1 MKTISNKRILLPLV
15 LLACLSLAAA
25 FSHAQPQ
32 PRAAVNTPAANDADP
47 RLVAAME
54 RSGLEY
60 EIDADGDVKILLKW
74 DDGRSQAVW
83 ANSIIETYEGME
95 IREVW
100 TVVAEYESKDDI
112 LPRILVDL
120 LSANFKLKF
129 GKYALLV
136 NENSGEVRVLF
147 ILTIAADLDG
157 PTLAK
162 VISFV
167 GEIADEKEIELEDN
181 QADKF

>member
-1 MKTISNKRILLPLV
+1 MNTISINKRTLLSLV
-15 LLACLSLAAA
+15 LVACLSLTAA
-25 FSHAQPQ
+25 FSYAQ
-32 PRAAVNTPAANDADP
+32 PRATVNTPAANDADT

-54 RSGLEY
+54 RSGLVY
-60 EIDADGDVKILLKW
+60 EINADDDAKILLEW

-83 ANSIIETYEGME
+83 ANSVTENHQGIE

-100 TVVAEYESKDDI
+100 SVVAEYESKDDI

-120 LSANFKLKF
+120 LSANFRLKF
-129 GKYALLV
+129 GKFALLV
-136 NENSGEVRVLF
+136 NEDSGKVRVLF
-147 ILTIAADLDG
+147 ILTVSADMDG

-162 VISFV
+162 IISFV
-167 GEIADEKEIELEDN
+167 GEVADEKEIELEDN